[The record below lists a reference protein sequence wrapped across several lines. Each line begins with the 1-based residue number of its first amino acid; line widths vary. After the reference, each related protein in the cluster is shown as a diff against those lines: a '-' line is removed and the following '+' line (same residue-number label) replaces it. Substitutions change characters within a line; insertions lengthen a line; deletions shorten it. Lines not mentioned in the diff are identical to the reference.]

1 MSTKDKAWESGKQD
15 GQSGSG
21 PAKTSTWSWQ
31 TRQSYDAGYQAGKK
45 DSGKSGK

>member
-1 MSTKDKAWESGKQD
+1 MSTKDTAWRSGKEDAQ
-15 GQSGSG
+15 GNKG

-31 TRQSYDAGYQAGKK
+31 TKQSYDAGYQSGKK